1 MTGLCLTGLV
11 AAVTAVSIAGTWV
24 MYYTHDDLP

>member
-11 AAVTAVSIAGTWV
+11 AGVTLVCLTGAWMV
-24 MYYTHDDLP
+24 YYTHDDLP